1 MGELDAWG
9 IIHEAQRQECYLRIR
24 ENRRLDP
31 FFSRLWEIADLRKPR
46 RTLEFPN
53 ADFSERERI
62 KLAYEL
68 AESALI
74 FLQTKGCSQLC
85 SCAVSCACVD
95 VRTEEHEFYF
105 RVNDICHL
113 EPEFRET
120 RPTKHWCEEELQ
132 HARSAVGSLVSEN
145 CSWISVTEV
154 AYNHKT
160 KKIELNL
167 SLDSLSSGRS

>member
-24 ENRRLDP
+24 KNRRLDP
-31 FFSRLWEIADLRKPR
+31 FFSRLD
-46 RTLEFPN
+46 FPN

-120 RPTKHWCEEELQ
+120 RPTKHWCAEELLNM
-132 HARSAVGSLVSEN
+132 HVLRLEVLSVKIALGYRSPRLR
-145 CSWISVTEV
+145 TT
-154 AYNHKT
+154 T
-160 KKIELNL
+160 KQRKL
-167 SLDSLSSGRS
+167 S